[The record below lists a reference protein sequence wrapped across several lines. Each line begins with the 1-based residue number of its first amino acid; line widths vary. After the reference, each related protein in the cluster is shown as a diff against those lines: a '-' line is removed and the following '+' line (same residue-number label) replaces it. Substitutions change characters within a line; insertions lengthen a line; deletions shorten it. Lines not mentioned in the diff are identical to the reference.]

1 MTNTLKALF
10 RGPASISN
18 TTLYTVPSSTTTLIG
33 KIVVTNTAS
42 ANATYDMSLNNVVIA
57 NDVSV
62 PANDSVILDIGQVI
76 SANQTITALASAST
90 VNFHIS
96 GMEVS

>member
-1 MTNTLKALF
+1 MANTLKALY
-10 RGPASISN
+10 RGAASTSN
-18 TTLYTVPSSTTTLIG
+18 TTIYTVPASTTTLIS

-42 ANATYDMSLNNVVIA
+42 TDATYDMSLNDVVIA

-76 SANQTITALASAST
+76 GAAQTIKALASAST

>member
-1 MTNTLKALF
+1 MANTLKALY
-10 RGPASISN
+10 RGAADTSE
-18 TTLYTVPSSTTTLIG
+18 TTLYTVPASTTTLIG

-42 ANATYDMSLNNVVIA
+42 ADATYDMSLNDVVIA

-76 SANQTITALASAST
+76 SAAQTIKALASAST